1 VIVKNVQGIWLPDS
15 DDHFEFHLRQ
25 GEKFRGAG
33 TYQMRKIVAAIDATF
48 KDRRRLAID
57 VGAHVGLWTRVLCPS
72 FSRVVA
78 FEPVPDLLLCLA
90 ANLEGINNIEVYDVA
105 LSSTSV
111 SSLSMTAPGSNSG
124 NWAVSCSVEEAHI
137 EVPARTLDSYG
148 FTGVDLVKIDVEG
161 WEREVLL
168 GGEETIRSC
177 KPVVVVEQ
185 KPGNAERY
193 GVGQL
198 AAVDLL
204 KSWGAEVL
212 WIKAGDY
219 CMGWRW

>member
-1 VIVKNVQGIWLPDS
+1 MKNVEGIWLPDR

-33 TYQMRKIVAAIDATF
+33 TYQMRKIKAAIDATF
-48 KDRRRLAID
+48 KDRRRLAVD

-90 ANLEGINNIEVYDVA
+90 ANLDGIDNVEIFDVA
-105 LSSTSV
+105 LSSSV
-111 SSLSMTAPGSNSG
+111 SALNMTAPGTNSG
-124 NWAVSCSVEEAHI
+124 NWAVSSSVEAAHI
-137 EVPARTLDSYG
+137 EVLAKTLDFYA

-168 GGEETIRSC
+168 GGEETIRAC

-193 GVGQL
+193 GVDQL

>member
-1 VIVKNVQGIWLPDS
+1 VIVKNVEGIWLPDR

-33 TYQMRKIVAAIDATF
+33 TYQMRKIKAAIDATF
-48 KDRRRLAID
+48 KDRRRLAVD

-90 ANLEGINNIEVYDVA
+90 ANLDGIDNVEIFDVA
-105 LSSTSV
+105 LSSSV
-111 SSLSMTAPGSNSG
+111 SALNMTAPGTNSG
-124 NWAVSCSVEEAHI
+124 NWAVSSSVEAAHI
-137 EVPARTLDSYG
+137 EVLAKTLDFYA

-168 GGEETIRSC
+168 GGEETIRAC

-193 GVGQL
+193 GVDQL